1 MVFIDKLSIIH
12 LSNDLK
18 LFRINT
24 ADVYILLFLSSANS
38 QMDNDVTPVYL
49 AAQEGH
55 LDVLQYLVSEAD
67 GNLKIRAKDGM
78 APIHAAAQMG
88 CLHCLQWMIE
98 DQGAEINLRDGDMA
112 TPLHFAA
119 SRGHVSTVKWL
130 LKNGAKVSKD
140 SSGKTPIDDA
150 QENSQHEV
158 TYSTIYLTVSILYIN
173 RRNY

>member
-1 MVFIDKLSIIH
+1 MFILYFII
-12 LSNDLK
+12 
-18 LFRINT
+18 
-24 ADVYILLFLSSANS
+24 SSANS

-78 APIHAAAQMG
+78 SPIHAAAQMG
-88 CLHCLQWMIE
+88 CLHCLRWMIE

-150 QENSQHEV
+150 QENNQLEV
-158 TYSTIYLTVSILYIN
+158 THTTKYLTTTIFYIILKHQSYQN
-173 RRNY
+173 DFHFVLYTDS

>member
-1 MVFIDKLSIIH
+1 MPGYRAPQAQSSYDFQIILFGPDYNIDALFILTV
-12 LSNDLK
+12 
-18 LFRINT
+18 LFIS
-24 ADVYILLFLSSANS
+24 FSANS

-67 GNLKIRAKDGM
+67 GDLKLRAKDGM

-88 CLHCLQWMIE
+88 CLHCLRWMVE
-98 DQGAEINLRDGDMA
+98 DQGADINCRDGDKA

-130 LKNGAKVSKD
+130 LKNGSKI
-140 SSGKTPIDDA
+140 SN
-150 QENSQHEV
+150 EC
-158 TYSTIYLTVSILYIN
+158 
-173 RRNY
+173 

>member
-1 MVFIDKLSIIH
+1 MCTFYFIS
-12 LSNDLK
+12 
-18 LFRINT
+18 
-24 ADVYILLFLSSANS
+24 SSANS

-88 CLHCLQWMIE
+88 CLHCLRWMIE

-130 LKNGAKVSKD
+130 LKNGAKVAKD

-150 QENSQHEV
+150 QENNQLEV
-158 TYSTIYLTVSILYIN
+158 TYSTKYISVRLYNLEASIISKRFSFRTLY
-173 RRNY
+173 RFLAY